1 MPFLLGLLWL
11 ILTQMDRF
19 IPFMVALVCIGL
31 VLVSFEQFPNLW
43 KKAHENAYGDL
54 AIKGIKALAL
64 FLIACA
70 FWIRVYQNM
79 TDIESIFTSNM
90 NMTDIENIFKSNIH
104 DKIKKEQMTDKIT
117 TTSDKIFDKM
127 FEVVL
132 SLILASILPVIGAWT
147 AYQRDPGLLKPTDE
161 WKNGSDEVSRHQR
174 QLSRQESYP
183 NSNPHGGPKF

>member
-1 MPFLLGLLWL
+1 MPFHLGMLCL
-11 ILTQMDRF
+11 ILTQMNRSNS
-19 IPFMVALVCIGL
+19 FMIALVCIGL
-31 VLVSFEQFPNLW
+31 VLVSFELFPNQW
-43 KKAHENAYGDL
+43 KKAHENTYGDL

-79 TDIESIFTSNM
+79 SDIVHDN
-90 NMTDIENIFKSNIH
+90 IE
-104 DKIKKEQMTDKIT
+104 KEQMTNKIT
-117 TTSDKIFDKM
+117 TTSDKIFDKI
-127 FEVVL
+127 FEVIL